1 MPPPPDAV
9 ARRAAIE
16 AAAAARGSGSP
27 RADALALST
36 RGGKKRL
43 VCSRARSGGARSG
56 LTDQVNPWRAGLARD
71 EPAPPTAEGDRDGGP
86 LRATPRLRG
95 RARCGSGALSGGAAA
110 AARRGHFAGGDFT
123 FKTPPTYFA
132 TELTAE
138 AVTVAAANAQ
148 VFYFLDCHARSA
160 HTLSS
165 RQHAH
170 TTCTYNMHIQY
181 NASSYS
187 TFRGLSSG
195 AGTRH
200 GGKTGEGEGGE
211 KTIAVRQPKGARLF
225 ALRRT
230 VVVRTMGVGRGWL
243 GISTLVACAGSMVA
257 R

>member
-27 RADALALST
+27 RADALALNST

-148 VFYFLDCHARSA
+148 HVPRP
-160 HTLSS
+160 
-165 RQHAH
+165 
-170 TTCTYNMHIQY
+170 
-181 NASSYS
+181 
-187 TFRGLSSG
+187 SSG

-200 GGKTGEGEGGE
+200 GGETGEGEGGE